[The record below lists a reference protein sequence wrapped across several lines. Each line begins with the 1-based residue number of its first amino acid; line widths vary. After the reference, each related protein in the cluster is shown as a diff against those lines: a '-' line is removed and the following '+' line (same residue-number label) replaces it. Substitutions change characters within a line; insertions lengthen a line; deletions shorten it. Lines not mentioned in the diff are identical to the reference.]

1 MIEFKGNLSEAGRK
15 IIVHQNQVMCLIGGI
30 IGAVPF
36 MALFIALAIEEE
48 PILWITVPCFLLFIV
63 MSYVMKPTGK
73 NLEKMMT
80 NLVVINDRTVVCESE
95 ADYKETEIEDI
106 KKIVDYGDFY
116 RIVFYFPNLNARFI
130 CQKDLITQGSIEEFE
145 ERFSDKIIRKPLKRK

>member
-48 PILWITVPCFLLFIV
+48 PLLWITVPCFLLFIV

-73 NLEKMMT
+73 ILEKMMT

-106 KKIVDYGDFY
+106 KKIIDYGDFY

-145 ERFSDKIIRKPLKRK
+145 ERFSDKIIRKPLKYK

>member
-73 NLEKMMT
+73 NLEK
-80 NLVVINDRTVVCESE
+80 ND
-95 ADYKETEIEDI
+95 
-106 KKIVDYGDFY
+106 
-116 RIVFYFPNLNARFI
+116 
-130 CQKDLITQGSIEEFE
+130 
-145 ERFSDKIIRKPLKRK
+145 DKSCSNQRQDSRLRK